1 MPNYSLIMNAKKKP
15 CVDDI
20 IARMNNRN
28 NIMVIIDVS
37 RDLEIKQA
45 LIIIN
50 DK

>member
-1 MPNYSLIMNAKKKP
+1 MNSSTNAKINDP
-15 CVDDI
+15 CMDDI

-28 NIMVIIDVS
+28 MVIIDVS

-45 LIIIN
+45 LIN